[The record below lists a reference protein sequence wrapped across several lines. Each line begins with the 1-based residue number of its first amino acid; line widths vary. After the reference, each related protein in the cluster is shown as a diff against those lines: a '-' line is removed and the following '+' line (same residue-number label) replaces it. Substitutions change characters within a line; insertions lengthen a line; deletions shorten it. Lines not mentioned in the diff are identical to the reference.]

1 MLILNRLG
9 IFLGAIGT
17 RPIGTLAR
25 VLNWENGRLG
35 VATAC
40 VGGGQGI
47 STIFDYNREGVE
59 NLQLGR

>member
-9 IFLGAIGT
+9 IFLGATGT
-17 RPIGTLAR
+17 GLIGTLAR

-40 VGGGQGI
+40 VEGGQGI
-47 STIFDYNREGVE
+47 ATIMERESKIYN
-59 NLQLGR
+59 